1 MNSIKSQP
9 STSRSGSEQVAGR
22 FTQLDGEEFY
32 EIDNYDLMRP
42 FLMSVVSS
50 GDHWM
55 YLSSSGGLAAG
66 RISPETSLFPY
77 ETVDRLH
84 ECFPYTGPLSVV
96 RYRDPEGNL
105 GFWRPFV
112 SDTSGASQ
120 GKRRL
125 LKHVAGDQVV
135 FEEHNEVLGLKLRY
149 HWRTSNE
156 LGFVRTVAIEN
167 VGEGKFEGEIVDG
180 LQNLLP
186 HGVPLG
192 TYQRASCLTDAYKHN
207 EYDPQTGL
215 GIYSLTAKISDRAE
229 AVESLRATTVWRVGL
244 PEASV
249 FLSPEG
255 LEAFYAG
262 EDPAAEEICTGR
274 RGNYFAF
281 SALELAPGESQQWH
295 LVADVGRDH
304 QQIAWI
310 LEQLASDQPM
320 EALIESTTA
329 QNHQDLMENIA
340 SADGLQLTGSQV
352 ASAHHFANVL
362 FNNMRGGVFA
372 ENYKVATND
381 FREFVRQRN
390 HKVFG
395 AQQAF
400 LRSLPAE
407 IDYDDLITRV
417 EQQNHADLSRLA
429 LEYLPLTFSRR
440 HGDPSRPWNAFEIRV
455 RNEDGSQ
462 IYNYQGN
469 WRDIFQN
476 WEALCGSFP
485 GFLPSIVAKFVN
497 ASTIDG
503 FNPYRITRE
512 GIDWEAPDPED
523 PWSNIG
529 YWGDHQIVY
538 LTKLLEALSNYYPG
552 KLEEMLEA
560 SAFCY
565 ARVPYR
571 IKPFD
576 EVKQNSSDTIEYDQ
590 FTAQEI
596 AGRVESLGGDGKL
609 VVDGQGEIYYANLLE
624 KLVVPVLS
632 KLSNFV
638 VDGGIWLNTQ
648 RPEWNDANNALV
660 GAGLSMVTVCQL
672 RRHLVFLARTLRKF
686 SDKRFA
692 ISVEVEQ
699 WFRKLRTIFS
709 DNRSLLEAS
718 AIDDQARASILEATG
733 QAFSDYRLKVY
744 DAGFSGKHTVGSAEL
759 VEFLGVAIDYLD
771 HAIRSNRR
779 KDRLYHAYNLLELDQ
794 EDSSASVS
802 HLYEMLEG
810 QVAALSSGV
819 LDAGQA
825 IELIDAM
832 FESKLYREDQQSFM
846 LYPNRKLPGFLERNR
861 IPAARVESIALLDS
875 LIEANEGSLIVQ
887 DVLGDFHFHSSIQ
900 KRADLEQQLERLACN
915 DRWSEL
921 VQQDRKAVLDVFEE
935 VFQHKSYT
943 GRSGTMYGYEGLGSI
958 YWHMVSKLLLAVQE
972 NVFKV
977 ADRQASK
984 SEIERLADAYYLV
997 RGGLSS
1003 DKTPEQYGAFPTD
1016 PYSHSPKHSGA
1027 QQPGMTGQ
1035 VKEEILTRF
1044 GELGVRIF
1052 DGCLHFQPILLRRR
1066 EFLAEASTFEY
1077 LDLSGA
1083 PQSLELTP
1091 GSLAFTLCQ
1100 TPIRYQLGDE
1110 PLSVK
1115 VTLADGRV
1123 EMMKASSLTP
1133 ELSAELFA
1141 RSGEIALIEVNIP
1154 DSHVVRA

>member
-1 MNSIKSQP
+1 M
-9 STSRSGSEQVAGR
+9 AGR
-22 FTQLDGEEFY
+22 FVQLDGQDFY
-32 EIDNYDLMRP
+32 EIDNYDLIRP

-66 RISPETSLFPY
+66 RVSPETSLFPY

-84 ECFPYTGPLSVV
+84 ECYPYTGPITVV
-96 RYRDPEGNL
+96 RYRDSEGEF

-112 SDTSGASQ
+112 NDTSGASQ

-135 FEEHNEVLGLKLRY
+135 FEEHNESLGLKLRY
-149 HWRTSNE
+149 HWRMSNE
-156 LGFVRTVAIEN
+156 LGFVRTVVLEN
-167 VGEGKFEGEIVDG
+167 VRDGEFECEVVDG
-180 LQNLLP
+180 LQNLIP
-186 HGVPLG
+186 HGVPLS
-192 TYQRASCLTDAYKHN
+192 TYQCASCLTDAYKHN

-215 GIYSLTAKISDRAE
+215 GIFSLTSKISDRAE
-229 AVESLRATTVWRVGL
+229 AVEALRATTVWRAGL
-244 PEASV
+244 ADATV
-249 FLSPEG
+249 FLAPEG
-255 LEAFYAG
+255 LEDFYAG
-262 EDPAAEEICTGR
+262 AQPAAEETCTGR
-274 RGNYFAF
+274 RGNYLAYAGLKL
-281 SALELAPGESQQWH
+281 SAGESQSWH

-304 QQIAWI
+304 QQVAWI
-310 LEQLASDQPM
+310 LDQLRST
-320 EALIESTTA
+320 ESLEGLIESTT
-329 QNHQDLMENIA
+329 QRNHEDLMANIA
-340 SADGLQLTGSQV
+340 SADGLQQTGSQV

-372 ENYKVATND
+372 SNYTVATDD
-381 FREFVRQRN
+381 FRDFVRQRN
-390 HKVFG
+390 AKAFQ
-395 AQQAF
+395 AQQSF
-400 LRSLPAE
+400 LRTLPAE
-407 IDYDDLITRV
+407 IAYEELISQV
-417 EQQNHADLSRLA
+417 EEQHHADLMRLA
-429 LEYLPLTFSRR
+429 MEYLPLTFSRR

-476 WEALCGSFP
+476 WEALCASYP
-485 GFLPSIVAKFVN
+485 AFLPSIVAKFVN

-503 FNPYRITRE
+503 YNPYRITRD
-512 GIDWEAPDPED
+512 GLDWEAPDPDD

-538 LTKLLEALSNYYPG
+538 LTKLLEALQAYYPG
-552 KLEEMLEA
+552 KLEQMLEE

-571 IKPFD
+571 IKSFD
-576 EVKQNSSDTIEYDQ
+576 QIKQNSSETIDYDL

-596 AGRVESLGGDGKL
+596 DGRVESIGADGKL
-609 VVDGQGEIYYANLLE
+609 VVDGHGEIYYANLLE
-624 KLVVPVLS
+624 KLMVPVLS
-632 KLSNFV
+632 KMSNFV

-660 GAGLSMVTVCQL
+660 GAGLSMVSVCQL
-672 RRHLVFLARTLRKF
+672 RRHLVFLARLLRNF
-686 SDKRFA
+686 SDKRFE

-699 WFRKLRTIFS
+699 WFRNLRTVLN
-709 DNRSLLEAS
+709 DNRSLLQAS
-718 AIDDQARASILEATG
+718 TIDDQARARMLEAAG

-771 HAIRSNRR
+771 HAIRANRR

-861 IPAARVESIALLDS
+861 IPVQRIESVALLDA
-875 LIEANEGSLIVQ
+875 LIQANEGSLILR
-887 DVLGDFHFHSSIQ
+887 DVLGDYHFHSSIQ
-900 KRADLEQQLERLACN
+900 KRADLDQQLERLACN

-1003 DKTPEQYGAFPTD
+1003 DKTPQQYGAFPTD

-1052 DGCLHFQPILLRRR
+1052 DGRVHFQPILLRRR

-1091 GSLAFTLCQ
+1091 WSLAFTLCQ

-1123 EMMKASSLTP
+1123 EKMKASSLTP

-1154 DSHVVRA
+1154 DAQVVRA